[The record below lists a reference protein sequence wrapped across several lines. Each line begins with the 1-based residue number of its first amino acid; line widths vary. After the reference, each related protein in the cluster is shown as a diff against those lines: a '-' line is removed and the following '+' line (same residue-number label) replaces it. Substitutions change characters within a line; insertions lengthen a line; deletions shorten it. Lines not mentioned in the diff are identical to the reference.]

1 MVIGLAFLERTP
13 SRYFKST
20 IAKPYDFKLVA
31 RLCRRAGGS
40 GDYALWVLRKTIK
53 DGGIFLAWAGDELV
67 GMTNFDFCVDGSGWL
82 SMARTDPKW
91 RRTGVALFLQGKIA
105 DYARRRGSSFLR
117 LWALSNNTASK
128 RACLKGGF
136 KPVCEAA
143 HISCVFRGKRRGRTH
158 APLRN
163 LSEATLKSL
172 LTSGNF
178 SKTHG
183 YLGYKWHFVKA
194 NRELLLKTARRGE
207 LYQHGETSFILTK
220 PEQRFHARR
229 STLTLLTGYVGGSL
243 LAAKKLAKDLG
254 ADSLS
259 SYVPYDSYTLR
270 TAAKAGF
277 RLDDWGKHCIVF
289 EKRI

>member
-1 MVIGLAFLERTP
+1 
-13 SRYFKST
+13 
-20 IAKPYDFKLVA
+20 
-31 RLCRRAGGS
+31 
-40 GDYALWVLRKTIK
+40 
-53 DGGIFLAWAGDELV
+53 
-67 GMTNFDFCVDGSGWL
+67 MTNFDRCVDGSGWL

-91 RRTGVALFLQGKIA
+91 RRTDVALFLQGKIA
-105 DYARRRGSSFLR
+105 DYAKRSGSSFLR
-117 LWALSNNTASK
+117 LWTLSPNTASK
-128 RACLKGGF
+128 LACLKGGF

-143 HISCVFRGKRRGRTH
+143 HISCVFRGKRRRKTR

-172 LTSGNF
+172 LMSGNV
-178 SKTHG
+178 SKMHG

-194 NRELLLKTARRGE
+194 NRELLLKTAGRGE
-207 LYQHGETSFILTK
+207 LYQCEETSFMLTK

-229 STLTLLTGYVGGSL
+229 STLTLLTGYVGRSL
-243 LAAKKLAKDLG
+243 LTAKKLAKDLG

-259 SYVPYDSYTLR
+259 SYIPHDSYTLR
-270 TAAKAGF
+270 TAGKAGF

>member
-1 MVIGLAFLERTP
+1 MPKTVVKFR
-13 SRYFKST
+13 ST
-20 IAKPYDFKLVA
+20 IAKPSDFKLAA
-31 RLCRRAGGS
+31 RLCRRAAGR
-40 GDYALWVLRKTIK
+40 GDYTLWVLRETIK
-53 DGGIFLAWAGDELV
+53 DGGLFLAWAGDELV
-67 GMTNFDFCVDGSGWL
+67 GMTNFDRCVDGSGWL

-91 RRTGVALFLQGKIA
+91 RRTGVALFLQGKTA
-105 DYARRRGSSFLR
+105 NYAKRRGSSFLR
-117 LWALSNNTASK
+117 LWTLSNNTASK

-143 HISCVFRGKRRGRTH
+143 HISCVFRGKRRRKTH
-158 APLRN
+158 APLRD
-163 LSEATLKSL
+163 LSAATLKSL
-172 LTSGNF
+172 LTSGNV

-194 NRELLLKTARRGE
+194 DRDLLLKIARTGE
-207 LYQHGETSFILTK
+207 LYEGDETRFILTK

-229 STLTLLTGYVGGSL
+229 STLTLLTGYVGRSL

-259 SYVPYDSYTLR
+259 SYVPHDSYTLR
-270 TAAKAGF
+270 TAGKAGF